1 MQKSTKKSVF
11 LTNVNLNTRGKYRCE
26 ISAEAPSFVTAA
38 KEGNLEINGKY
49 LENTWKKHFWLM
61 TNDKYFN
68 IVLVQGLK

>member
-49 LENTWKKHFWLM
+49 LKTFG
-61 TNDKYFN
+61 KYIF
-68 IVLVQGLK
+68 GL